1 MSTQPTTTWQH
12 SNKYSAD
19 AACEHCQGV
28 VRHERWCITRSEV
41 VLYAY
46 EAVVHASALAEG
58 DQLILHALGVSW
70 IDNPCPG
77 ACKPAHFAAS

>member
-1 MSTQPTTTWQH
+1 MSTQQASTWQH

-28 VRHERWCITRSEV
+28 VRHESWCITRSEI

-46 EAVVHASALAEG
+46 EAVVDGNALTEG
-58 DQLILHALGVSW
+58 DKLILHALGVAW
-70 IDNPCPG
+70 TNNPCAG
-77 ACKPAHFAAS
+77 ACKSA

>member
-1 MSTQPTTTWQH
+1 MSTQSSTWQH

-28 VRHERWCITRSEV
+28 VRHELWCITRSEL

-46 EAVVHASALAEG
+46 EAVVDASALTEG
-58 DQLILHALGVSW
+58 DKLTLHALGVAW
-70 IDNPCPG
+70 TNNPCAG
-77 ACKPAHFAAS
+77 ACKPAQVS